1 MTGQRTPTI
10 SYVTPNISTT
20 RSSTIDMECSV
31 LWATEYPVLW
41 MKIDKDGKPIPLA
54 SGSSLIIR
62 DHRFAMRYDTASA
75 TYTLQLKDIQRSD
88 EGRYEC
94 QIIVQV
100 SLTHSSH
107 ISDISYLM
115 FSDQQQSDAVFVP
128 ESAGAARDQR

>member
-1 MTGQRTPTI
+1 MCFSVVTGQRTPTI

-41 MKIDKDGKPIPLA
+41 MKIDKEGKPIPLA

-100 SLTHSSH
+100 SPA
-107 ISDISYLM
+107 ISLILHTVLISLI
-115 FSDQQQSDAVFVP
+115 S
-128 ESAGAARDQR
+128 

>member
-41 MKIDKDGKPIPLA
+41 MKIDKEGKPIPLA

-100 SLTHSSH
+100 GLSHTHTK
-107 ISDISYLM
+107 
-115 FSDQQQSDAVFVP
+115 
-128 ESAGAARDQR
+128 